1 MNFEKNKLIRL
12 CIVFIAAEAI
22 NFICA
27 FLFCKFGHIP
37 LFLDTIGTVAAVF
50 YAGFWPGVIVA
61 ALYNVLWVLLTVVFA
76 KAPFYPWD
84 MIYALCGIA
93 IAVTTWLFARKKEN
107 FQMSRVITVLYLVLI
122 ALVSAFASSLI
133 GGIIETVNRIHLG
146 NPVYDSS
153 VLDNFLK
160 AFLGENIGTLV
171 SCIVVRIPITVL
183 DRLICTFA
191 GFALYRLL
199 PSAKEEYDA

>member
-1 MNFEKNKLIRL
+1 MNFEKSKLLRL

-22 NFICA
+22 NYICA

-61 ALYNVLWVLLTVVFA
+61 ALYNVIWVLLAVVFS

-107 FQMSRVITVLYLVLI
+107 FQMGRLITVLYLVLI

-133 GGIIETVNRIHLG
+133 GGLIETVNRIHLG
-146 NPVYDSS
+146 NPVYESS

-160 AFLGENIGTLV
+160 AFLGENFGTLV
-171 SCIVVRIPITVL
+171 SCIIVRIPITVL

-199 PSAKEEYDA
+199 PSVKEEYDA